1 MLRGKRS
8 GTNVSDIPLLTKFQ
22 RGRPSRDHLSLYIDL
37 NTIMATLPDDT
48 LRKIL
53 LQINQSINDSSRAVA
68 STKAQTAAKERDRR
82 VVQLTT
88 KEISAIPPNS
98 GAQFYRGVGKMF
110 MQEPRST
117 IDNSL
122 KDQEKE
128 LTNDINN
135 LAKKIKYHE
144 KQLND
149 SQAQMRDIF
158 HAAENR

>member
-1 MLRGKRS
+1 WLIASNARS
-8 GTNVSDIPLLTKFQ
+8 Q
-22 RGRPSRDHLSLYIDL
+22 
-37 NTIMATLPDDT
+37 
-48 LRKIL
+48 IL
-53 LQINQSINDSSRAVA
+53 LQINQTIHDSTRAVS

-82 VVQLTT
+82 VVQLTS
-88 KEISAIPPNS
+88 KEISEIPTSS

-117 IDNSL
+117 IENNL
-122 KDQEKE
+122 KNQEKE

-135 LAKKIKYHE
+135 LAKKLKYHE
-144 KQLND
+144 KQLSD

>member
-1 MLRGKRS
+1 
-8 GTNVSDIPLLTKFQ
+8 
-22 RGRPSRDHLSLYIDL
+22 
-37 NTIMATLPDDT
+37 MATLSDDT

-53 LQINQSINDSSRAVA
+53 LQINQTINDSSRAVA
-68 STKAQTAAKERDRR
+68 STKAQTSAKERDRR
-82 VVQLTT
+82 VVQLTA
-88 KEISAIPPNS
+88 KEILEIPPNS

-117 IDNSL
+117 VENSL
-122 KDQEKE
+122 RNQEKE

-144 KQLND
+144 KQLSD